1 MISNKVTRT
10 IIYIALILQ
19 LILIPLFSVLIFS
32 YSIEDVYSYS
42 YARVLERQYNY
53 LKELKDES
61 KIIIVGTSSTAFGFD
76 EEGVQKIENRF
87 NKKVVLFGNYAAI
100 GNTCILDWMD
110 NYVKEGDIVVY
121 MYEIYPA
128 SMYIGFD
135 GEVAVTASYKNLTMF
150 NYLSYENKLQYISAL
165 PIFYKNTLSHDVSD
179 VDTELFP
186 WFRSAAFNE
195 NGVIIYP
202 RYENIMEDKVD
213 YDDVVAIDKSLIK
226 EEFADYV
233 ATWAK
238 GIRKKGASVYFRYG
252 PVNDLAKAI
261 DSTDAKHDE
270 FEKAWEEATTLK
282 PVNHFK
288 DAYISWEY
296 FFDGNYH
303 LNSYGDQYL
312 ASQFI
317 HDLEQTIYG
326 YSDYPIVYPLGR

>member
-1 MISNKVTRT
+1 MISNKWKRT
-10 IIYIALILQ
+10 IIYILLILQ

-53 LKELKDES
+53 LKSLKDES
-61 KIIIVGTSSTAFGFD
+61 KIIIVGTSSTSFGFD

-100 GNTCILDWMD
+100 GNTCLLDWMED
-110 NYVKEGDIVVY
+110 YVKEGDIVVY
-121 MYEIYPA
+121 MYEIYQA
-128 SMYIGFD
+128 AMYIGFD
-135 GEVAVTASYKNLTMF
+135 GETAVTASYKNLTMF
-150 NYLSYENKLQYISAL
+150 NNLSFENKLQYISAL
-165 PIFYKNTLSHDVSD
+165 PTFYKNTLSHSISD
-179 VDTELFP
+179 VDSELYP
-186 WFRSAAFNE
+186 WFRIAAFNE

-202 RYENIMEDKVD
+202 RLENIMEDKCELDGVVD
-213 YDDVVAIDKSLIK
+213 IGEVEIK
-226 EEFADYV
+226 EEFASYV
-233 ATWAK
+233 ASWAN
-238 GIRKKGASVYFRYG
+238 GLRKKGASVYFRYG
-252 PVNDLAKAI
+252 PIDDLSRAKGA
-261 DSTDAKHDE
+261 TDEKHDA

-282 PVNHFK
+282 SVNHFK

-303 LNSYGDQYL
+303 LNSYGDKYL

-317 HDLEQTIYG
+317 YDLEETIYG